1 MNPSELNRRFGI
13 AGIAVFDEDRGF
25 TRLRITGKAAT
36 ATIYLQGAH
45 LTAWQPA
52 GAQPVIF
59 LSRASDFTPGKPL
72 RGGVPVVFPWFA
84 ADSKPDRINGH
95 PGPSHGFARLQE
107 WTVDAVHSDGTAVN
121 IRLTLGPTDMSRSM
135 GFDRFLLTMDI
146 SVGAELRLQLTVN
159 NQADTPL
166 KFEEAF
172 HAYFQVVD
180 VHEASVSGLEA
191 TPYVDKTDHL
201 AVKPAAGNP
210 IAFTGPVDR
219 VYKDTATPCV
229 IHDGAQSR
237 DIHVIKTNSM
247 STVVWNPGKAL
258 PDLGEWDWHEML
270 CVETA
275 NVDTNARTLQPGQS
289 WKMGATVTVTPQ
301 RR

>member
-1 MNPSELNRRFGI
+1 MNPAQLNQRFGI
-13 AGIAVFDEDRGF
+13 NGVALFDDDRGL
-25 TRLRITGKAAT
+25 TRLRITSKAAS

-45 LTAWQPA
+45 LTAWQPV

-84 ADSKPDRINGH
+84 SDSKPDRIDGH

-107 WTVDAVHSDGTAVN
+107 WTVDAVKQSSATVAV
-121 IRLTLGPTDMSRSM
+121 RLTLGSTAMSQSM

-146 SVGAELRLQLTVN
+146 SIGAELRLQLTVHN
-159 NQADTPL
+159 TADTPL
-166 KFEEAF
+166 RFEEAF

-180 VHEASVSGLEA
+180 VHEASVSGLEP
-191 TPYVDKTDHL
+191 TPYIDKTDHMTI
-201 AVKPAAGNP
+201 KPAAGTP
-210 IAFTGPVDR
+210 ITFTGPVDR
-219 VYKDTATPCV
+219 VYKDTAAPC
-229 IHDGAQSR
+229 IIRDGAQSR
-237 DIHVIKTNSM
+237 NIHVIKNNSM
-247 STVVWNPGKAL
+247 STVVWNPGKTL

-275 NVDTNARTLQPGQS
+275 NVDTNARTLKTGES
-289 WKMGATVTVTPQ
+289 WQMGLTVQVEGWK
-301 RR
+301 R

>member
-1 MNPSELNRRFGI
+1 MNLTELNHRFGI
-13 AGIAVFDEDRGF
+13 AGVVLFDEDRGF
-25 TRLRITGKAAT
+25 TRLRVTSKACA

-52 GAQPVIF
+52 GTPPVIF

-84 ADSKPDRINGH
+84 TDSKPDRIDGH

-107 WTVDAVHSDGTAVN
+107 WSVNAVHHSGPATN

-135 GFDRFLLTMDI
+135 GFDHFLLTMDI
-146 SVGAELRLQLTVN
+146 TVGTELRLQFTVH
-159 NQADTPL
+159 NQADAPL
-166 KFEEAF
+166 KFEEAL

-180 VHEASVSGLEA
+180 VHEATVSGLEP
-191 TPYVDKTDHL
+191 TPYIDKTDHMT
-201 AVKPAAGNP
+201 VKPAAGKP
-210 IAFTGPVDR
+210 ITFTGPVDR
-219 VYKDTATPCV
+219 VYKDTAAPLT

-237 DIHVIKTNSM
+237 AIHVIKSNSM
-247 STVVWNPGKAL
+247 STVVWNPGKAM

-275 NVDTNARTLQPGQS
+275 NVDSNARTLKPSGAWQ
-289 WKMGATVTVTPQ
+289 MGVTVRVEPLKG
-301 RR
+301 